1 MRIASLFAG
10 AIILAAPLASAQ
22 TVDRSETRAMVAW
35 INQAR
40 AEGHAE
46 PLAQSATLDAMAEA
60 HSMDMATHQFF
71 SHQSPTTG
79 SVGDRAQRA
88 QVQYR
93 MLAENIALA
102 STPRAAHE
110 ALLHSPGHRAN
121 IMDTRLRSVGIGIV
135 RAGRSVYVT
144 QMFATL
150 LQTEANAPAA
160 AVPAAPSAPAVTA
173 GPATSPSV
181 AQTPTVT
188 PAPTNNDDAEEDRDE
203 DGDTQPPVVGSAP
216 VPVSPIPQAAPS
228 AQVPPAQAPGAM
240 FPGMPWLT
248 EFLTPFM
255 TPAQPAQPG
264 ATGRTAPQPAP
275 AQRQGR
281 RASQPRTYD
290 LQTPLGPM
298 RITVSGEGFDPSAMM
313 PAVPPQ
319 PATPA
324 VPVTPNPRGRR
335 SHGTT
340 APAPAPEPEANPTA
354 PGVLAPTDWS
364 GMI

>member
-10 AIILAAPLASAQ
+10 AIVFAAPLASAQ

-93 MLAENIALA
+93 MLAENIALD

-110 ALLHSPGHRAN
+110 ALLRSPGHRAN

-135 RAGRSVYVT
+135 RSGRSVYVT
-144 QMFATL
+144 QVFATL
-150 LQTEANAPAA
+150 LQPEANAPVAA
-160 AVPAAPSAPAVTA
+160 APAAPSVPTVTA
-173 GPATSPSV
+173 GSAASPSV
-181 AQTPTVT
+181 AQVPANA
-188 PAPTNNDDAEEDRDE
+188 PAPTEDEGDE
-203 DGDTQPPVVGSAP
+203 DSDGDTQAPAVRGAPMPTAP
-216 VPVSPIPQAAPS
+216 VPQAAPG
-228 AQVPPAQAPGAM
+228 AQVPTAQAPGAM

-264 ATGRTAPQPAP
+264 AAGRATRQPAP
-275 AQRQGR
+275 TQRPGR
-281 RASQPRTYD
+281 HGSQPRTYD
-290 LQTPLGPM
+290 IQTPLGPM
-298 RITVSGEGFDPSAMM
+298 RVTVSGEGFDPSAMIPGAAVQ
-313 PAVPPQ
+313 PAAPAA
-319 PATPA
+319 PATP
-324 VPVTPNPRGRR
+324 THRGRGP
-335 SHGTT
+335 HGTS
-340 APAPAPEPEANPTA
+340 APAPAPTPAPEATPTA